1 MTVGDRFWAIARALP
16 ISNSQTQMILS
27 EIQNFIKQQGK
38 TSIAELEMKFKIDS
52 SALRGMLDKL
62 IRKGRIKKMGEGQK
76 CGGCKSCAPDA
87 IEFYEWVGNSKI
99 GSSPF

>member
-1 MTVGDRFWAIARALP
+1 
-16 ISNSQTQMILS
+16 MILS